1 MARTQ
6 CLVHIIIG
14 IELTITE
21 KQLNI
26 QGPWTTVK
34 PLFFHVLSN

>member
-6 CLVHIIIG
+6 RLVHILIG
-14 IELTITE
+14 VELTITE

-34 PLFFHVLSN
+34 QLFFHVLGN